1 MMHARQTESTAG
13 VFQADSLWQRLQST
27 SARALQNG
35 ALEPIESQT
44 ISWEDQG
51 VEFLIR
57 VVSRLRDKPAGADN
71 HNPFLPYEDS
81 LHVADVSSTHACI
94 LNKYNVVDFHL
105 LIITRLFEHQ
115 ETLLTRRDFHALCRC
130 LLEYDSLGFYNSGSL
145 AGASQKHKHL
155 QLVPLPLSTAGSKG
169 LSLTLISLLD
179 RASCPVGEITQIETL
194 PYRHAFVRC
203 DIQRSGDC
211 EQAAESSLEDYRTMM
226 RHVGADVPETPDELV
241 STPYNLLVT
250 RRWMLLVPRVRE
262 CFGDISLNSLAFAGA
277 LLVRNAAQLERLR
290 AAGPCAALQSVAP
303 LGADL

>member
-1 MMHARQTESTAG
+1 MTHARQTKSTAG
-13 VFQADSLWQRLQST
+13 VFHADSLWRRLQS
-27 SARALQNG
+27 AAVCALQNG
-35 ALEPIESQT
+35 ALEPIETQATSC
-44 ISWEDQG
+44 EDQG

-57 VVSRLRDKPAGADN
+57 VVSRLRDKPEGADN
-71 HNPFLPYEDS
+71 HNPFLPYEDA

-94 LNKYNVVDFHL
+94 LNKYNVVDLHS

-115 ETLLTRRDFHALCRC
+115 ETLLTRHDFHALYRC
-130 LLEYDSLGFYNSGSL
+130 LLEYDSLGFYNSGSR

-155 QLVPLPLSTAGSKG
+155 QLVPLPLSTTAERDGIS
-169 LSLTLISLLD
+169 LISLLD
-179 RASCPVGEITQIETL
+179 RAACPVGEITQIELL

-203 DIQRSGDC
+203 DIQRSGDL
-211 EQAAESSLEDYRTMM
+211 EQAAARSLADYRSMM

-241 STPYNLLVT
+241 ATPYNLLVT

-262 CFGDISLNSLAFAGA
+262 CFGDISLNALAFVGA

-303 LGADL
+303 ADAER